1 MKCNIGRFEI
11 YGEII
16 KTNIELAKEILEG
29 VVVLKAESLFHKDSI
44 EYIGISDKFKEVRQ
58 GCIPPDYKVVIEEFL
73 LPVEEGERP
82 LVGFK
87 FKGFE

>member
-1 MKCNIGRFEI
+1 MDRRIGIFNIPQEI
-11 YGEII
+11 VSN
-16 KTNIELAKEILEG
+16 NIDLAKEILEG
-29 VVVLKAESLFHKDSI
+29 VVVVKAEFLFHKDCI
-44 EYIGISDKFKEVRQ
+44 EYIGISEKFKETDK
-58 GCIPPDYKVVIEEFL
+58 GSIPPNYNLVIEEFL